1 MYELMSS
8 NNLWNQSYFIDGT
21 YLDSHNIS
29 INDKTIKKPTMS
41 IWPNLAKQLFFLVCL
56 QHHFTVKKRVK
67 KLSLPSVPSDP
78 TQILVVRPG
87 PCWRNRRRR
96 SWCIRWHISAT
107 LIPCHFRF
115 VDICNI
121 YIHIF
126 RNPQI
131 DRNVKSHY
139 SIVAVNGVFFFCW
152 CLLCMLF
159 FLWKMCYHGPFM
171 VSTWFNRNLW
181 RMGETTSLR

>member
-1 MYELMSS
+1 MNS
-8 NNLWNQSYFIDGT
+8 NNLWNQSYFIDGN

-29 INDKTIKKPTMS
+29 INDKNQKNKYRFDRT
-41 IWPNLAKQLFFLVCL
+41 WPNNIFLVCL
-56 QHHFTVKKRVK
+56 QHHSTVKRVK

-96 SWCIRWHISAT
+96 SWCIGWHISAT

-159 FLWKMCYHGPFM
+159 FSVKNVLSWPFHGKHM
-171 VSTWFNRNLW
+171 I
-181 RMGETTSLR
+181 